1 MPLTPQQSAPTHRL
15 SDLLAAVTVR
25 EQQGP
30 ADATIS
36 GLTLDSRQ
44 AAPGM
49 VFFALRGV
57 QADGHQFIPKAV
69 EQGAAVVVCEE
80 PPFELNAQ
88 VTYLLVQDSAEAMG
102 HMAAAFYG
110 HPSKK
115 LQLVGV
121 TGTNGKT
128 TVATLLHK
136 LFTERGYK
144 CGLLSTVQN
153 QIGSEVI
160 PATHTTPD
168 AIRLN
173 ELLARMVTQRCT
185 HAFMEVS
192 SHAVAQHRVTG
203 LHFAGGIFTN
213 LSHDH
218 LDYHGTFDNYL
229 KAKKGFFDMLPKSAF
244 ALTNADDKRGAVM
257 LQNTKARKANYS
269 MRGQATVRGRLV
281 ENGVEG
287 LQLEVDDRE
296 VQFRLIGVFNA
307 YNLLAVYGAATLL
320 GEDAEETL
328 TVLSGLTSAPGRFE
342 PIVSPRKRVTGI
354 VDYAHTPDALENV
367 LQTIADI
374 RRPEQNVI
382 TVVGCGGNRDAA
394 KRPVMAELAAR
405 LSDRAVLTS
414 DNPRFEDPNEILRQM
429 QAGVRPTDAGK
440 SLMIPDRREAIKTA
454 CALARPGDI
463 VLVAGKGHETYQEVQ
478 GQRSPFDDREVLK
491 EAFELLS
498 L

>member
-1 MPLTPQQSAPTHRL
+1 MTSSPSEPTH
-15 SDLLAAVTVR
+15 LLPKLLTAVTVLA
-25 EQQGP
+25 QHGP
-30 ADATIS
+30 ADAAVTS
-36 GLTLDSRQ
+36 LTLDSRQ
-44 AAPGM
+44 AAPGTA
-49 VFFALRGV
+49 FFALRGV

-69 EQGAAVVVCEE
+69 AQGATVVVCEE
-80 PPFELNAQ
+80 LPAKLAGGATYVQ
-88 VTYLLVQDSAEAMG
+88 VKDSAEAMA

-110 HPSKK
+110 HPSQQLK
-115 LQLVGV
+115 LVGV

-128 TVATLLHK
+128 TTATMLHK
-136 LFTERGYK
+136 LFAARGYK
-144 CGLLSTVQN
+144 AGLLSTVQN
-153 QIGSEVI
+153 QIGDEVI

-173 ELLARMVTQRCT
+173 ELLARMVAARCT

-192 SHAVAQHRVTG
+192 SHAVVQHRVTG
-203 LHFAGGIFTN
+203 LEFAGGIFTN
-213 LSHDH
+213 LTHDH

-229 KAKKGFFDMLPKSAF
+229 KAKKGFFDMLPASAF
-244 ALTNADDKRGAVM
+244 ALTNADDKRGMVM
-257 LQNTKARKANYS
+257 LQNTKAKKTTYS
-269 MRGQATVRGRLV
+269 LRSQATVRGRLI
-281 ENGVEG
+281 ENSVEG
-287 LQLEVDDRE
+287 LLLEVDGHE

-320 GEDAEETL
+320 GEEPEETL

-342 PIVSPRKRVTGI
+342 PVVSPRKRVVGI

-374 RRPEQNVI
+374 RRPEQAVI
-382 TVVGCGGNRDAA
+382 TVVGCGGNRDGA
-394 KRPVMAELAAR
+394 KRPIMADLACR

-440 SLMIPDRREAIKTA
+440 YLTVPDRREAIKTA

-463 VLVAGKGHETYQEVQ
+463 VLVAGKGHENYQEIQ
-478 GQRSPFDDREVLK
+478 GQRSAFDDRLVLL
-491 EAFELLS
+491 EAYELLS

>member
-1 MPLTPQQSAPTHRL
+1 LTSQPNYTHSL
-15 SDLLAAVTVR
+15 AELLADVNVLEQRGAV
-25 EQQGP
+25 
-30 ADATIS
+30 DAIVS

-44 AAPGM
+44 AASGTA
-49 VFFALRGV
+49 FFALRGV

-69 EQGAAVVVCEE
+69 AQGAAVIVCEE
-80 PPFELNAQ
+80 LPGEIDENVAY
-88 VTYLLVQDSAEAMG
+88 VRVKDSAEAMG
-102 HMAAAFYG
+102 YMAAEFYG
-110 HPSKK
+110 HPSKQLK
-115 LQLVGV
+115 LVGV

-128 TVATLLHK
+128 TTATLLHK

-144 CGLLSTVQN
+144 AGLLSTVQN
-153 QIGSEVI
+153 QIGAEVI

-173 ELLARMVTQRCT
+173 ELLARMVAARCT

-192 SHAVAQHRVTG
+192 SHSVVQHRVTG
-203 LHFAGGIFTN
+203 LQFTGGIFTN
-213 LSHDH
+213 LTHDH
-218 LDYHGTFDNYL
+218 LDYHGTFDAYL
-229 KAKKGFFDMLPKSAF
+229 KAKKGFFDMLPASAF
-244 ALTNADDKRGAVM
+244 ALTNADDKRGMVM
-257 LQNTKARKANYS
+257 LQNTKAKKATYS
-269 MRGQATVRGRLV
+269 MRSLATVRGRLID
-281 ENGVEG
+281 NSVEG
-287 LQLEVDDRE
+287 LLLEVDGHE

-320 GEDAEETL
+320 GEDPQETL

-342 PIVSPRKRVTGI
+342 PIVSPRKRITGI

-374 RRPEQNVI
+374 RRPEQAVI

-394 KRPVMAELAAR
+394 KRPVMAELACR

-414 DNPRFEDPNEILRQM
+414 DNPRFEDPNEILTQM

-440 SLMIPDRREAIKTA
+440 YLTVPDRREAIKTA

-463 VLVAGKGHETYQEVQ
+463 VLVAGKGHETYQEVK
-478 GQRSPFDDREVLK
+478 GERSPFDDREVLQ
-491 EAFELLS
+491 EAYELLS
-498 L
+498 M